1 MASNLARVPEPFAD
15 EDNETAQQQRPSV
28 TWNLSLPTV
37 STAAIQTTRSSGSY
51 SASAFLW
58 RHRFGS
64 RPEINLGTQPR
75 IIFLRP
81 QTSQPLVLFSL
92 MNSSEAAATKFL
104 PKSHLSRVIIRDNL
118 NAQRL
123 YEMEIKATE
132 KTKKKMSHLHDHLKK
147 KFMMDQIR
155 KLGRWKR
162 ESLNIRQHLDSSRVA
177 KSLYSSK
184 KASHSTQGRRS
195 TPGP

>member
-1 MASNLARVPEPFAD
+1 MASNLARVPELFAD

-81 QTSQPLVLFSL
+81 QTSQPLVLF
-92 MNSSEAAATKFL
+92 
-104 PKSHLSRVIIRDNL
+104 RC
-118 NAQRL
+118 
-123 YEMEIKATE
+123 
-132 KTKKKMSHLHDHLKK
+132 
-147 KFMMDQIR
+147 
-155 KLGRWKR
+155 GRGAR
-162 ESLNIRQHLDSSRVA
+162 SDRQTPRAPDSSA
-177 KSLYSSK
+177 GPWGPGCLSQGPALSWTAGGSGFLTAQGPSSFPV
-184 KASHSTQGRRS
+184 QLFPP
-195 TPGP
+195 PGA

>member
-1 MASNLARVPEPFAD
+1 MASNLARVSEPFAD

-81 QTSQPLVLFSL
+81 QTSQPLVLF
-92 MNSSEAAATKFL
+92 
-104 PKSHLSRVIIRDNL
+104 RC
-118 NAQRL
+118 
-123 YEMEIKATE
+123 
-132 KTKKKMSHLHDHLKK
+132 
-147 KFMMDQIR
+147 
-155 KLGRWKR
+155 GRGAR
-162 ESLNIRQHLDSSRVA
+162 SDRQTPCAPDSSAGPGGPGCLAGSGSFLDRRRVGIP
-177 KSLYSSK
+177 
-184 KASHSTQGRRS
+184 HG
-195 TPGP
+195 PGPQLLPRSALPTAGSPSPLSPDSGEKPEIPPATHTPIRLNLAGMTSRSPGVPSARGAEP